1 MGGVAHYHVDKRS
14 FLPGDNIIVAE
25 TLNKKEVSI

>member
-14 FLPGDNIIVAE
+14 FLPGDIYIIEIYLAIS
-25 TLNKKEVSI
+25 TAF